1 MAHPFT
7 AFPTLGDF
15 ITRATSQGCKLRYSS
30 TPVQGANGLVT
41 PRYLIRDNGA
51 FAILPDM
58 LDSERLGPIQLRSLC
73 WTLDVTGYEH
83 CFP

>member
-30 TPVQGANGLVT
+30 AQQGAKGAVVT
-41 PRYLIRDNGA
+41 RYLVRADGT

-58 LDSERLGPIQLRSLC
+58 ADGERLGPTELGSLC
-73 WTLDVTGYEH
+73 RVLDVKGYEH